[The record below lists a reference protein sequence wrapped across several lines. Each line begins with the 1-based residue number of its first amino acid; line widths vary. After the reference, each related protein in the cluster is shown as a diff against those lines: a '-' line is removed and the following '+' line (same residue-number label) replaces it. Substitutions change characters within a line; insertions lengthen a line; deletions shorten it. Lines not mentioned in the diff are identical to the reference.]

1 MCKMA
6 SFLYKVTEN
15 GLDLKVGV
23 LDSHSETEKI
33 VNDKTFREGHYFPD
47 GTIECRRIPEDR
59 WSKNDAE
66 EMVRARWPSFA
77 RFFSWAIKSDGYV
90 GCENF
95 DLRGLTSAKDLVLPK
110 TVGGW
115 LYLSG
120 LTSAKDLVLP
130 KTVGG
135 GLYLSGL
142 TSEERRS
149 VMKTMNGGSK

>member
-47 GTIECRRIPEDR
+47 GTIECRCIPEDR

-66 EMVRARWPSFA
+66 EMVRARWHSFA

-110 TVGGW
+110 TVGG
-115 LYLSG
+115 
-120 LTSAKDLVLP
+120 
-130 KTVGG
+130 
-135 GLYLSGL
+135 GLYLRGL
-142 TSEERRS
+142 TSEERES
-149 VMKTMNGGSK
+149 VMKTMTGKEIK